1 MMAPHVAG
9 DPLLKR
15 LTTTLL
21 VVVLG
26 CAAVACSSSST
37 DRRRVI
43 PRASSTVPSSSGDQ
57 CQDPAGDL
65 SSDIKAAGVGTEPPG
80 IDLVSASAQ
89 LQDDDTLDATFT
101 TAGPITDTA
110 GTVFVVAQNSAG
122 SPLGFEIRA
131 TSKGGGQWDIG
142 AITWTPDEKSTSVPV
157 SPTISGNTLSFTV
170 PMETLPPLALYLQF
184 GSTTDVEG
192 VGQVIDDCSSLTTAP
207 TVG

>member
-1 MMAPHVAG
+1 MKRFIAV
-9 DPLLKR
+9 LLI
-15 LTTTLL
+15 
-21 VVVLG
+21 VVFG
-26 CAAVACSSSST
+26 CALLACSSDDST
-37 DRRRVI
+37 DNADTANQ
-43 PRASSTVPSSSGDQ
+43 PTVPPAKGDQ
-57 CQDPAGDL
+57 CQDPTGDL

-80 IDLVSASAQ
+80 IDLVSTSAQ
-89 LQDDDTLDATFT
+89 LQDDDTLDVTFT

-131 TSKGGGQWDIG
+131 TSKGGGQWGIS
-142 AITWTPDEKSTSVPV
+142 AITWTPNEKSTSVPV

-192 VGQVIDDCSSLTTAP
+192 VGQVFDDCSGLATAP
-207 TVG
+207 TVTVG